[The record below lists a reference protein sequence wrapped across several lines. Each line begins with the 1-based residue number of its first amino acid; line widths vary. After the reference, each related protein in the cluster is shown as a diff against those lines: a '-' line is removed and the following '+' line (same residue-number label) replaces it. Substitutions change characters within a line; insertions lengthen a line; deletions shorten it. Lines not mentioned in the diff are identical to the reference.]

1 MKRLIAAGC
10 LMLGFAG
17 TSVHAAD
24 EVSENDRPK
33 NCREEVWRVYDSG
46 HGPKS
51 NWMGRARNR
60 TVLVCDQAFVAQI
73 QEENVRRSKVRVIGS
88 R

>member
-10 LMLGFAG
+10 LMLGFVG

-24 EVSENDRPK
+24 EVSDSDRPK
-33 NCREEVWRVYDSG
+33 NCREEVWRVYETG
-46 HGPKS
+46 HGPR
-51 NWMGRARNR
+51 NTMARPRPR